1 MLLPT
6 PQREM
11 LIIQVLVAR
20 LLGVGDF
27 SLPSLLFQECFKAEN
42 GIFVI
47 VVPIDAVGVFDQL
60 SIVDVPPPIAITDM
74 GNVPGGRVSSGHS
87 LT

>member
-1 MLLPT
+1 
-6 PQREM
+6 M

-20 LLGVGDF
+20 LLGVGNF

-42 GIFVI
+42 GIFVM
-47 VVPIDAVGVFDQL
+47 VVPVDVLEIFDQ
-60 SIVDVPPPIAITDM
+60 VDVFDVPPAVTVTDM
-74 GNVPGGRVSSGHS
+74 GNVPGGGVSSGNG

>member
-1 MLLPT
+1 
-6 PQREM
+6 M

-20 LLGVGDF
+20 LLDVGDF

-42 GIFVI
+42 GIFVM
-47 VVPIDAVGVFDQL
+47 VVPVDVLEIFDQL
-60 SIVDVPPPIAITDM
+60 SIVDVPPAVTFMDM
-74 GNVPGGRVSSGHS
+74 GNVPGGGVSSRNG